1 MSYQD
6 NNHLGDEILDLVQQ
20 AFDSMNFQG
29 LSEEIGKSINQ
40 ALEESRRKMQQA
52 QHTAATGHWV
62 QDGQGRTQEAEERP
76 SEEPEKA
83 PAVRKRL
90 PIKQVG
96 RISNQVSMLLG
107 GAGVGIG
114 SLTTFFV
121 TTMSAASGY
130 PEGVTLGLAFFLPLT
145 LLSGWLFAHGLF
157 GKQRLERLN
166 QYVRAMRGV
175 PYISVAEL
183 SARTGIS
190 EKRVVKDLKKMIQL
204 GIFPQGHLN
213 QKEDYFMLD
222 DVSYQQ
228 YRQAYDNYLEMER
241 KKDVESKLSEEE
253 KEVRAMLAT
262 GENYIAQIRAANDAI
277 PGEEV
282 SRKLD
287 RLEFVISRIFEAVQK
302 YPEKRSEL
310 ERFLEYYMPTT
321 LKLVNTY
328 QMLDE
333 QQVQGENITTAK
345 AEIERTLDSINT
357 AYEKL
362 YDDMFR
368 EVAWDVS
375 TDISVMENMFAREG
389 LKQEDFKTSTL
400 GS

>member
-1 MSYQD
+1 
-6 NNHLGDEILDLVQQ
+6 
-20 AFDSMNFQG
+20 
-29 LSEEIGKSINQ
+29 
-40 ALEESRRKMQQA
+40 
-52 QHTAATGHWV
+52 
-62 QDGQGRTQEAEERP
+62 
-76 SEEPEKA
+76 
-83 PAVRKRL
+83 
-90 PIKQVG
+90 
-96 RISNQVSMLLG
+96 
-107 GAGVGIG
+107 
-114 SLTTFFV
+114 
-121 TTMSAASGY
+121 
-130 PEGVTLGLAFFLPLT
+130 
-145 LLSGWLFAHGLF
+145 
-157 GKQRLERLN
+157 
-166 QYVRAMRGV
+166 
-175 PYISVAEL
+175 
-183 SARTGIS
+183 
-190 EKRVVKDLKKMIQL
+190 
-204 GIFPQGHLN
+204 
-213 QKEDYFMLD
+213 
-222 DVSYQQ
+222 
-228 YRQAYDNYLEMER
+228 MER